1 MKPTS
6 RPTRPL
12 ALLVAGIVL
21 ASCTSPIESPS
32 PDPGSTALATS
43 LAASPGP
50 VPPASVAPTGSS
62 LPTAQATLA
71 PDPGPDA
78 TSPPRTEIEINAN
91 VVDRPGVPPALRD
104 NYWWSGSD
112 VGLLGTTAQLG
123 LPSRERVIHAAD
135 GFVVA
140 ARARSDG
147 EPGTELVVRRF
158 ETGTEIAEVHTLQIR
173 VDARLAGGRL
183 FWTGMRPESRCPGES
198 VDGGVWVLD
207 LTFGSVPIALVE
219 PGRSLDGSCYSRA
232 LLLSSS
238 RQTIGALMS
247 GHDDK
252 VWMDVIDVA
261 TLGREARIRNVWPW
275 AMTDDTFLQWDEQ
288 PSDFMAP
295 GRGMTALDLA
305 NGDVR
310 WGFPDT
316 ADVERFAP
324 YPIMALGSEFVV
336 EYHWTR
342 STSNTDVILAA
353 FDPLTGERRELF
365 GRDDSVEDG
374 LRARYDLSAETHVV
388 LEPAV
393 GSSIV
398 GTFSILEVS
407 TGTLTRDAF
416 IIDPPW
422 LCTDEGCFRDG

>member
-1 MKPTS
+1 MKPPS
-6 RPTRPL
+6 RPTSPL

-21 ASCTSPIESPS
+21 AGCTSPLDSPS
-32 PDPGSTALATS
+32 PA
-43 LAASPGP
+43 
-50 VPPASVAPTGSS
+50 PASAGQTTVAGTVAPTAAPSAVPSS
-62 LPTAQATLA
+62 SPAPALPTVA
-71 PDPGPDA
+71 PDPTPA
-78 TSPPRTEIEINAN
+78 VTSPPRTEIEINAN
-91 VVDRPGVPPALRD
+91 VVDRPGVPAALRD
-104 NYWWSGSD
+104 NYWWTGSD

-123 LPSRERVIHAAD
+123 LPSSERVIHAAD

-140 ARARSDG
+140 GRARSDG

-158 ETGTEIAEVHTLQIR
+158 ETGTAIAEVHTVQVRL
-173 VDARLAGGRL
+173 DARIAGGRL
-183 FWTGMRPESRCPGES
+183 FWTGMRPESRCPGVS
-198 VDGGVWVLD
+198 VDGGVWVLG
-207 LTFGSVPIALVE
+207 LTLGSVPIALVE
-219 PGRSLDGSCYSRA
+219 PGRSLDGSCYGRV

-247 GHDDK
+247 GHDNK

-261 TLGREARIRNVWPW
+261 SLGREARIRNVWPW

-295 GRGMTALDLA
+295 GRGMTAFDLA

-310 WGFPDT
+310 WRFPDS
-316 ADVERFAP
+316 ADLDRFAP

-342 STSNTDVILAA
+342 STTDTDVILAA

-365 GRDDSVEDG
+365 GRDDSVDHG

-388 LEPAV
+388 LEPAAS
-393 GSSIV
+393 SSIV

-407 TGTLTRDAF
+407 TGNLTRNAF
-416 IIDPPW
+416 TIDPPW